1 MLRINL
7 FFSSNLNCETHLFVN
22 VCTYSQLI
30 RLRYCLKRTSYIH
43 TFYIYIYMSLEECI
57 GLCHISMY
65 VYIRLCISLC
75 TISGEEAR
83 DLGTSFATPLLP
95 VTHAHYRQ
103 RTHTPHSRDMEIQQI
118 CSASCWQNNGSSCPY
133 MVLGPLLVK
142 FIVHFLFDRPRW
154 YAFIVIALQCIKI
167 LNCVSGKDLHN
178 ISPEI

>member
-95 VTHAHYRQ
+95 VTHHNMHTIDREHIHPTVETWKFNRYVQPAVG
-103 RTHTPHSRDMEIQQI
+103 RTTAPPVPTWFW
-118 CSASCWQNNGSSCPY
+118 APY
-133 MVLGPLLVK
+133 L
-142 FIVHFLFDRPRW
+142 
-154 YAFIVIALQCIKI
+154 
-167 LNCVSGKDLHN
+167 
-178 ISPEI
+178 